1 MGFYNHLVIWFPFL
15 HLLRPGQS
23 MEADSAK
30 FWVQLA
36 FTWGSGTF
44 LGETG
49 RFSFWMSVYHVC
61 VSIPYMYIYI
71 HILYIYI

>member
-1 MGFYNHLVIWFPFL
+1 
-15 HLLRPGQS
+15 

-36 FTWGSGTF
+36 FTWDSGTL

-49 RFSFWMSVYHVC
+49 RCFVLDVCIPCVCVC
-61 VSIPYMYIYI
+61 VSIPYMYMYIDIDIYINI
-71 HILYIYI
+71 HILYIYIYNITVRI

>member
-15 HLLRPGQS
+15 HLLRTGQS

-36 FTWGSGTF
+36 FTWDSGTL

-49 RFSFWMSVYHVC
+49 RCFVLDVCIPCVC
-61 VSIPYMYIYI
+61 VCIYTLHVYVYRYIYI
-71 HILYIYI
+71 